1 VRDAFERGA
10 MKYVGFTFPE
20 TPERLSFN
28 LPGDATTQI
37 WITVKLTVLLPFHE
51 ENEFTPGKPKTVKV
65 KAYTK
70 KDGTTVKEH
79 YRTTKE
85 G

>member
-1 VRDAFERGA
+1 
-10 MKYVGFTFPE
+10 MKPLTLL
-20 TPERLSFN
+20 LS
-28 LPGDATTQI
+28 LLLLSCSSGPRQGYITAAQQQDTTAVAGKLDTLAAYRKAPGQA
-37 WITVKLTVLLPFHE
+37 
-51 ENEFTPGKPKTVKV
+51 KTVKV

-79 YRTTKE
+79 YRTPKE